1 MAEDFIQV
9 STQPDK
15 LSTGQQPVAWIRI
28 PRAILRHSIKSLCDL
43 GRPCSLGETG
53 WQSARMAGMCPPLLQ
68 MAAPPGR
75 SEAAARNVEFEPK
88 IVLWGGPVLE
98 N

>member
-1 MAEDFIQV
+1 M
-9 STQPDK
+9 
-15 LSTGQQPVAWIRI
+15 R
-28 PRAILRHSIKSLCDL
+28 DL
-43 GRPCSLGETG
+43 GRPCILGETG